1 MIKCII
7 SVICCIFLVSL
18 STAQSIQWE
27 GKVSATGIISSEEV
41 NPFWFYIN
49 KNGQFGVSTQFSG
62 LGEVSGHYSFSEDSS
77 LEAGIAL
84 FYRDKVT
91 DEFQRRDIYLQF
103 KNKWLE
109 ITVGSKRPDIEAQG
123 LSATNKNFL
132 FSGNARPLTG
142 IVLEANNP
150 IRVSETFGID
160 WGIGHYQLND
170 DRYVNDVRV
179 HYKRL
184 GLIIKFNEN
193 NKLTAQLQHFA
204 QWAGTS
210 PTFGQLPDDFTAFID
225 VFFARK
231 TTEINVEGEIEN
243 AVGNHLG
250 SYLLDYVFKTGVG
263 DFSIYHEHPFEDGSG
278 TGLANFP
285 DGVWG
290 IHFMPENNKVFTG
303 ILYEYITTIDQ
314 SASEVS
320 GFDNYFRNSVYRSG
334 WSYEGRII
342 GMPFILIDNSIV
354 INDMNSPIISNREQV
369 HHFGFRGSVKEI
381 DWTLKST
388 FVTHLGSFVNP
399 FDPEID
405 LWHNYVSFY
414 YSTEKYGAF
423 TLFGGLDSGSTIDT
437 TAGGGLE
444 YSYSF

>member
-1 MIKCII
+1 MIKNII
-7 SVICCIFLVSL
+7 SFISCFFLISL
-18 STAQSIQWE
+18 SVAQSIEWE
-27 GKVSATGIISSEEV
+27 GKVSATGIVSSEEV

-49 KNGQFGVSTQFSG
+49 KNGQFGAATQFSG
-62 LGEVSGHYSFSEDSS
+62 FGEVSGLYAFSESVS
-77 LEAGIAL
+77 LEAGAAF

-91 DEFQRRDIYLQF
+91 NEFQRRDLYLRF
-103 KNKWLE
+103 KNRWLKV
-109 ITVGSKRPDIEAQG
+109 TAGSKRPDIEAQG

-132 FSGNARPLTG
+132 FSGNARPLAG
-142 IVLEANNP
+142 VVLEANNP
-150 IRVSETFGID
+150 IRISETFSID
-160 WGIGHYQLND
+160 WGLGHYQLND

-184 GLIIKFNEN
+184 GLIIKFSEN
-193 NKLTAQLQHFA
+193 SKLTTQLQHFA
-204 QWAGTS
+204 QWAGVS
-210 PTFGQLPDDFTAFID
+210 PTFGQLPDDFSAFID

-231 TTEINVEGEIEN
+231 APEINVDGEIEN

-250 SYLLDYVFKTGVG
+250 SFLLDYEFKTAIGY
-263 DFSIYHEHPFEDGSG
+263 FSIYHEHPFEDGSG
-278 TGLANFP
+278 TRWANFP

-290 IHFMPENNKVFTG
+290 VHFMPLNKTVFTG

-314 SASEVS
+314 SASDVS

-342 GMPFILIDNSIV
+342 GMPFILIDNSII

-369 HHFGFRGSVKEI
+369 HHFGFKGTVNKI

-405 LWHNYVSFY
+405 LWHNYISFSY
-414 YSTEKYGAF
+414 TTEKYGAF
-423 TLFGGLDSGSTIDT
+423 TLFGGLDSGSTIET

-444 YSYSF
+444 YSFSF

>member
-1 MIKCII
+1 MIERTI
-7 SVICCIFLVSL
+7 SLLCCLFLVSL
-18 STAQSIQWE
+18 STAQSIEWE
-27 GKVSATGIISSEEV
+27 GEVSATGIFSSEEA

-49 KNGQFGVSTQFSG
+49 KNGQFGITTQFSG
-62 LGEVSGHYSFSEDSS
+62 LGELSGLYAISEDVS
-77 LEAGIAL
+77 LEAGAAF
-84 FYRDKVT
+84 FYRDEVA
-91 DEFQRRDIYLQF
+91 DEFQRRDLYLRF
-103 KNKWLE
+103 KNKWLKV
-109 ITVGSKRPDIEAQG
+109 TAGSKRPDLEAQG

-132 FSGNARPLTG
+132 FSGNARPLAG
-142 IVLEANNP
+142 LILEANDL
-150 IRVSETFGID
+150 IRISKTFSLD
-160 WGIGHYQLND
+160 WGIAHYQLND

-184 GLIIKFNEN
+184 GLIIEFNEN
-193 NKLTAQLQHFA
+193 NRLIAQIQHFA
-204 QWAGTS
+204 QWAGNS
-210 PTFGQLPDDFTAFID
+210 PTFGQLPSDFSAFID

-231 TTEINVEGEIEN
+231 APEINIEGEIQN

-250 SYLLDYVFKTGVG
+250 SFLLDYEFKTDIG

-278 TGLANFP
+278 TRWDNFP

-290 IHFMPENNKVFTG
+290 VHFMPASKKIFNG

-314 SASEVS
+314 SASVVS

-369 HHFGFRGSVKEI
+369 HHFGFKGRVKKI
-381 DWTLKST
+381 DWIFKST
-388 FVTHLGSFVNP
+388 FVTHLGSFAVP
-399 FDPEID
+399 FDPKIE
-405 LWHNYVSFY
+405 LWHNYVSFS

-423 TLFGGLDSGSTIDT
+423 TIFGGLDSGNSVNTVI
-437 TAGGGLE
+437 GGGLE
-444 YSYSF
+444 YKYSF